1 MYVIHNVP
9 VTVSTRSPSPAARL
23 QPDRGAPPQ
32 PLLRSWRAVRCGA
45 WASADCARF
54 ISRSLNQAAAEG
66 LARGVGVGVR
76 AMRTPSRPASRPA
89 RVIAHHGLTA
99 HSARIIAHLVSH
111 HRTCTRT
118 SIFIHTARPPTR
130 SVIPVPPPMP
140 RRPAVQAI
148 INHQSPIQAI
158 HPIHATLP
166 KNSNTPAA
174 RGGPA
179 HDRMPL
185 QHQRQRQRQRSSAAV
200 PCPRR
205 ASCARAQ
212 RQRQRQ
218 CQRKCPIHP
227 RHHPPYI
234 HTP

>member
-32 PLLRSWRAVRCGA
+32 PLLRSWRAVRCG
-45 WASADCARF
+45 ASADCARF

-118 SIFIHTARPPTR
+118 SSVQRPRHISILIPPGPDALRHTRAAANAPTACR
-130 SVIPVPPPMP
+130 TS
-140 RRPAVQAI
+140 
-148 INHQSPIQAI
+148 NHLHKSLT
-158 HPIHATLP
+158 HPSGT
-166 KNSNTPAA
+166 STP
-174 RGGPA
+174 
-179 HDRMPL
+179 
-185 QHQRQRQRQRSSAAV
+185 
-200 PCPRR
+200 PCPKI
-205 ASCARAQ
+205 Q
-212 RQRQRQ
+212 IRQ
-218 CQRKCPIHP
+218 P
-227 RHHPPYI
+227 RV
-234 HTP
+234 